1 MAINTQIRRQDR
13 PKLIVLGVLVIFAVW
28 MLLRGFMGSQLPH
41 LLPKNGQPE
50 AKSLPN
56 LTRLHAALDL
66 PLLARLEAIRYS
78 GTRRNLFI
86 AGVSLR
92 QLRRQARAAEQQ
104 RQAQARLQTSD
115 RPTGPPPPPPI
126 PLKFYG
132 YVAHS
137 GALRQIFLRLGNKI
151 FVVRAGETVARRY
164 KIVSIQP
171 TMVTIQDLTDQHTQ
185 LVPLTLE

>member
-115 RPTGPPPPPPI
+115 RPTGPPPI